1 MSFLRRGDGRAVD
14 DSLEEVG
21 SRGSHLHH
29 HAPIPS
35 QGRRQ
40 VRRENKVGGVESL
53 WYCLVGGR
61 NGVTWG
67 EEDDV
72 VGWGGEGMM

>member
-29 HAPIPS
+29 HAPIPPQS
-35 QGRRQ
+35 RRQ
-40 VRRENKVGGVESL
+40 VRRENKVGGVDCGKFVVL
-53 WYCLVGGR
+53 FGGGKKWCHLGR
-61 NGVTWG
+61 RR
-67 EEDDV
+67 
-72 VGWGGEGMM
+72 